1 MEIAYYAGAADAA
14 GTESEQLDAD
24 QLTVAT
30 LIELLGSRHDRL
42 APVLARCSLLVD
54 GHRVDDPGELIDAGS
69 RIDVLPPF
77 AGG

>member
-1 MEIAYYAGAADAA
+1 VQIAYYAGAADAA
-14 GTESEQLDAD
+14 GTDAEELDAD
-24 QLTVAT
+24 QLTAAA
-30 LIELLGSRHDRL
+30 LIELLGSRHKRL

-54 GHRVDDPGELIDAGS
+54 GRRVDDPGELIEAGS